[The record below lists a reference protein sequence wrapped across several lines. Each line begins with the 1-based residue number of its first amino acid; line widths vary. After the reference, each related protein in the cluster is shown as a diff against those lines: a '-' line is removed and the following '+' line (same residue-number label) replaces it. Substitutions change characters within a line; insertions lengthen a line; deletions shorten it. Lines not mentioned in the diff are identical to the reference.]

1 MKLVITSY
9 FLKFAAVAAFL
20 GLAIHSDNLHAVS
33 VSFSTE
39 FNSGGDP
46 KVSLDN
52 RSDAGWFIESI
63 KIDFT
68 TANVVLDT
76 TAGDGIGTDPVDEAL
91 AFMATGTNGS
101 FATAVTTDGLAAYDN
116 AGDLTALAAD
126 INAGGSPGQLM
137 TFGFSSGGIA
147 PGDGWGINVDWD
159 ETGSNDAPRGS
170 DINGTT
176 VMVTFSNPN
185 IPNFTKVLTLEYSVS
200 GNGVSFPGLIS
211 MEIPEPASLGLASI
225 FLLGM
230 MRRRQRQ
237 YI

>member
-1 MKLVITSY
+1 MKLILKSY

-20 GLAIHSDNLHAVS
+20 GLTIHSTNLQAAFL
-33 VSFSTE
+33 SFSTE

-46 KVSLDN
+46 KISLDN

-68 TANVVLDT
+68 AANVVLDT
-76 TAGDGIGTDPVDEAL
+76 TDSDGIATNPVDEAL
-91 AFMATGTNGS
+91 AFMSTGTNGS
-101 FATAVTTDGLAAYDN
+101 FSTAVTTDGLAAYDN
-116 AGDLTALAAD
+116 AGDLSGLAAD

-147 PGDGWGINVDWD
+147 PGEGWGINVDWD

-176 VMVTFSNPN
+176 VMATFFNPDLN
-185 IPNFTKVLTLEYSVS
+185 STKVLTLTYDVS
-200 GNGVSFPGLIS
+200 GMGVSFPGLV
-211 MEIPEPASLGLASI
+211 EIPEPASLGLASI

-230 MRRRQRQ
+230 ALRRRQGQ
-237 YI
+237 N